1 MICESD
7 AGEDAGKMQGKHG
20 MYLPHDWMCVS
31 LFRFAK
37 AVVASYAR
45 NAPVYMEIE
54 DQDVNRD

>member
-1 MICESD
+1 
-7 AGEDAGKMQGKHG
+7 MQGKHG

-45 NAPVYMEIE
+45 NAPVYVETE